1 MLMLR
6 RFVEGRTHRMK
17 NNNYEST
24 TTGSQT
30 SLTLEM

>member
-17 NNNYEST
+17 NNNYESP
-24 TTGSQT
+24 TGSQT